1 MAIHSLGGN
10 SPILAA
16 QPAQLS
22 LRVKQLSQML
32 QERGARD
39 GARRLEI
46 VEQQLQHFTIEG
58 ATQYIRKEEILQ
70 ELEGQ
75 EDWPSTVLHG
85 LRVLLCIAPIAFT
98 WWALHLAGD
107 AYTQDLQDVS
117 HYSNDLYQ
125 PFLQLWQENFH
136 GNHGFVLSFS
146 LTTFLDALLLAL
158 LALLVVVVTPWWEKR
173 RRAALRESLGDFD
186 AVIDDLLAAIG
197 QAGAN
202 TSPVSTEMN
211 KVPAAIQ
218 ATLQKVLLN
227 YDRVA
232 GDAREFVRET
242 QESTRDLLKNVDQ
255 NQRVFNDDVK
265 LLAETLQ
272 KINEDLK
279 QNGHALQELTGLVRR
294 MAGPE
299 PGAQKR

>member
-16 QPAQLS
+16 QPTQLS
-22 LRVKQLSQML
+22 LRVKQLSQTL

-46 VEQQLQHFTIEG
+46 VEQQLQHFSVEG
-58 ATQYIRKEEILQ
+58 ATQYIRKEEILR

-75 EDWPSTVLHG
+75 EDWPSTMLHG
-85 LRVLLCIAPIAFT
+85 LRALLCIAPIAFT

-107 AYTQDLQDVS
+107 AYTQDLQDAS
-117 HYSNDLYQ
+117 HYPNDLYQ

-158 LALLVVVVTPWWEKR
+158 LALLVVVVMPWWEKR
-173 RRAALRESLGDFD
+173 RRAALRESLGEFD
-186 AVIDDLLAAIG
+186 VVIDDLLAAIG
-197 QAGAN
+197 QAN
-202 TSPVSTEMN
+202 VSASSVPTEIN

-232 GDAREFVRET
+232 GEAREFVRET
-242 QESTRDLLKNVDQ
+242 QESTRDLLKNFDHNQ
-255 NQRVFNDDVK
+255 NTFNDDVK

-279 QNGHALQELTGLVRR
+279 QNGKALRELTGLVRR
-294 MAGPE
+294 MAEPE
-299 PGAQKR
+299 PGARK